1 MPLLVHVEGQAM
13 MAADPVYYVAAS
25 RSGTLRAPLKLE
37 VTEMRGRAILTIAA
51 VCLVGAFATQV
62 YGAASKPAETRIQR
76 EVRHELVTLSR
87 YTVFDNIAYR
97 VDGTQVTLLGQVV
110 QPVLKDDAGK
120 AVKGVEGVTKVD
132 NQIEVLPL
140 SPMDDGIRMAVF
152 KAIYGDPNLS
162 RYGLQAVPSIHI
174 IVKNG
179 EVTLEG
185 AVMNDMDKEI
195 ANLRASSV
203 GGVFAV
209 TNHLR
214 VDSGI

>member
-1 MPLLVHVEGQAM
+1 MRKHASS
-13 MAADPVYYVAAS
+13 AAFAVSFVAALFAS
-25 RSGTLRAPLKLE
+25 QAQ
-37 VTEMRGRAILTIAA
+37 
-51 VCLVGAFATQV
+51 GADSSNNS
-62 YGAASKPAETRIQR
+62 SKGNSPQAGESRIQR

-97 VDGTQVTLLGQVV
+97 VDGTQVTLVGQVV

-120 AVKGVEGVTKVD
+120 AVKGIEGVTEVN

-140 SPMDDGIRMAVF
+140 SPMDDGIRLAVF

-179 EVTLEG
+179 DVTLEG
-185 AVMNDMDKEI
+185 AVMNEMDKEI
-195 ANLRASSV
+195 AGLRANAV

-214 VDSGI
+214 VDAQI

>member
-1 MPLLVHVEGQAM
+1 MRKHVHS
-13 MAADPVYYVAAS
+13 AAFAASFVAALFAS
-25 RSGTLRAPLKLE
+25 QVQGADKIKDPSGAGE
-37 VTEMRGRAILTIAA
+37 
-51 VCLVGAFATQV
+51 
-62 YGAASKPAETRIQR
+62 SRIQR

-97 VDGTQVTLLGQVV
+97 VDGTEVTLLGQVV

-120 AVKGVEGVTKVD
+120 AVKGIEGVTQVN

-140 SPMDDGIRMAVF
+140 SPMDAGIRREIF
-152 KAIYGDPNLS
+152 RAIYADPNLS
-162 RYGLQAVPSIHI
+162 RYALQAVPSIHI

-179 EVTLEG
+179 DVTLEG
-185 AVMNDMDKEI
+185 AVMNEMDKEI
-195 ANLRASSV
+195 AGIRANAV

-214 VDSGI
+214 VDAQI

>member
-1 MPLLVHVEGQAM
+1 MRKHVAS
-13 MAADPVYYVAAS
+13 AAFAAS
-25 RSGTLRAPLKLE
+25 FFTA
-37 VTEMRGRAILTIAA
+37 
-51 VCLVGAFATQV
+51 LVALPA
-62 YGAASKPAETRIQR
+62 YGADSSRNSSKPAESGIQR

-97 VDGTQVTLLGQVV
+97 VDGTQVTLVGQVV

-120 AVKGVEGVTKVD
+120 AIKGIEGVTQV
-132 NQIEVLPL
+132 NNEIEVLPL
-140 SPMDDGIRMAVF
+140 SPMDDTIRREVF
-152 KAIYGDPNLS
+152 RAIYGDPNLG

-179 EVTLEG
+179 DVTLEG
-185 AVMNDMDKEI
+185 AVMNEMDKEI
-195 ANLRASSV
+195 AGIRANAV

-214 VDSGI
+214 VDAQV